1 MTREEKNM
9 LVSIIIPCYNSEA
22 TIEKVVTMVMDEF
35 RQHEEYDC
43 DFFLVNDYSRD
54 DTFGAITRLAEKY
67 PTVHG
72 INLMRNFGQHNALM
86 AALNYADG
94 DYVLGMD
101 DDMQT
106 HPSQVFKLLD
116 KMSEGYDLV
125 YGQYAQKKNGFFKN
139 LTSKFNEVSSRI
151 LLGRPKEIVSS
162 NFWVITRAVRDEVI
176 LYKNF
181 NPYVDGLF
189 YRTTSN
195 IGNVMVEH
203 HKREVGTSNYTLRKL
218 MRLWLAYFN
227 YTVLPLRISFFLGVI
242 FSMIGLVSALVTI
255 IRKLVTPDMT
265 VGWASLMACLLI
277 FSGVIM
283 LILGILGEY
292 IGKLILSIN
301 GTPQY
306 IIRETVNLDMPAHRR
321 HDGTKRMESVRYH
334 GLAENYISRE
344 QTRQQ

>member
-1 MTREEKNM
+1 M

-35 RQHEEYDC
+35 RQHGEYDC

-125 YGQYAQKKNGFFKN
+125 YGQYAQKKNGFLKN

-242 FSMIGLVSALVTI
+242 FSIIGLVSALVTI

-306 IIRETVNLDMPAHRR
+306 IIRETVNLDMPSHRR
-321 HDGTKRMESVRYH
+321 HDGSAKEETVRYH
-334 GLAENYISRE
+334 GLAENYIDRN
-344 QTRQQ
+344 QTV

>member
-1 MTREEKNM
+1 
-9 LVSIIIPCYNSEA
+9 
-22 TIEKVVTMVMDEF
+22 
-35 RQHEEYDC
+35 
-43 DFFLVNDYSRD
+43 
-54 DTFGAITRLAEKY
+54 
-67 PTVHG
+67 
-72 INLMRNFGQHNALM
+72 MRNFGQHNALM

-125 YGQYAQKKNGFFKN
+125 YGQYAQKKNGFLKN

-306 IIRETVNLDMPAHRR
+306 IIRETVNLDMPVHRR
-321 HDGTKRMESVRYH
+321 HDGTTGTETVRYH
-334 GLAENYISRE
+334 GLAENYINRN
-344 QTRQQ
+344 QNG

>member
-1 MTREEKNM
+1 M

-35 RQHEEYDC
+35 SQHDEYDC

-86 AALNYADG
+86 AALNYASG
-94 DYVLGMD
+94 DVIVAMD

-125 YGQYAQKKNGFFKN
+125 YGQYAQKKNGFLKN

-306 IIRETVNLDMPAHRR
+306 IIRETVNLDMPVHRR
-321 HDGTKRMESVRYH
+321 HDGTAGAETVRYH
-334 GLAENYISRE
+334 GLAENYINRN
-344 QTRQQ
+344 QNG

>member
-1 MTREEKNM
+1 M

-35 RQHEEYDC
+35 RQHDEYDC

-242 FSMIGLVSALVTI
+242 FSIIGLVSALVTI

-321 HDGTKRMESVRYH
+321 HDGTKGSETTRYH
-334 GLAENYISRE
+334 GLAENYIDRE
-344 QTRQQ
+344 QAGR

>member
-1 MTREEKNM
+1 M

-35 RQHEEYDC
+35 RQHDEYDC

-125 YGQYAQKKNGFFKN
+125 YGQYAQKKNGFLKN

-334 GLAENYISRE
+334 GLAENYINRE

>member
-1 MTREEKNM
+1 M

-35 RQHEEYDC
+35 RQHEEYEC

-321 HDGTKRMESVRYH
+321 HDGTERMESVRYH
-334 GLAENYISRE
+334 GLAENYINRE
-344 QTRQQ
+344 QTDRWIERK

>member
-1 MTREEKNM
+1 M

-35 RQHEEYDC
+35 SQHDEYDC

-125 YGQYAQKKNGFFKN
+125 YGQYAQKKNGFLKN

-227 YTVLPLRISFFLGVI
+227 YTVL
-242 FSMIGLVSALVTI
+242 
-255 IRKLVTPDMT
+255 
-265 VGWASLMACLLI
+265 WASLMACLLI

-306 IIRETVNLDMPAHRR
+306 IIRETVNLDMPVHRR
-321 HDGTKRMESVRYH
+321 HDGTTGTETVRYH
-334 GLAENYISRE
+334 GLAENYINRN
-344 QTRQQ
+344 QNG

>member
-1 MTREEKNM
+1 M

-35 RQHEEYDC
+35 RQHEGYEC

-54 DTFGAITRLAEKY
+54 DTFGAITRLAKQY

-94 DYVLGMD
+94 DYILGMD

-106 HPSQVFKLLD
+106 HPSQVFKLLG
-116 KMSEGYDLV
+116 KISEGYDLV
-125 YGQYAQKKNGFFKN
+125 YGQYAQKKNGFMKN

-162 NFWVITRAVRDEVI
+162 NFWVITKAVRDEVI
-176 LYKNF
+176 RYKNF

-195 IGNVMVEH
+195 IANVMVEH

-227 YTVLPLRISFFLGVI
+227 YTVLPLRMSFFLGVI
-242 FSMIGLVSALVTI
+242 FSIVGLVSALVTI
-255 IRKLVTPDMT
+255 IRKLLSPDMT
-265 VGWASLMACLLI
+265 VGWASLMTCLLI
-277 FSGVIM
+277 FSGMIM

-301 GTPQY
+301 ETPQY
-306 IIRETVNLDMPAHRR
+306 IIRETVNLGETERRSAAPSTPSDKPEPPA
-321 HDGTKRMESVRYH
+321 DV
-334 GLAENYISRE
+334 L
-344 QTRQQ
+344 

>member
-1 MTREEKNM
+1 M

>member
-1 MTREEKNM
+1 M

-22 TIEKVVTMVMDEF
+22 TIEKVVTMVMEEF
-35 RQHEEYDC
+35 RQHDEYDC

-139 LTSKFNEVSSRI
+139 LTSKFNEASSRI

-321 HDGTKRMESVRYH
+321 HDGTAERETVRYH
-334 GLAENYISRE
+334 GLAENYINRE
-344 QTRQQ
+344 QTHQQ